1 MKIQAT
7 TKKKIKK
14 YEQEAQLQRR
24 TVYFTS
30 GSI

>member
-7 TKKKIKK
+7 TKKIKK